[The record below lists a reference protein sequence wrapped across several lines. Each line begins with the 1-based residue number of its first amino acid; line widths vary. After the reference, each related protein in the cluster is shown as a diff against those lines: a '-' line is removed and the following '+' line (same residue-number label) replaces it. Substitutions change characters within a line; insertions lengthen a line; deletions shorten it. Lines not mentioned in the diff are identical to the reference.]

1 MLDARRAEVA
11 ARALLTIGALLPY
24 WRLLTFSAV
33 YVTDDLFT
41 SDIFNGELAGR
52 ALIGDLM
59 RAGQPPLWTS
69 ALCSGIP
76 LTGSLGEPIGLVL
89 FWLLPPAAALN
100 LLMLVLLMVASHGAY
115 DLARRCGAGL
125 PGAVLAGLAFAGSGY
140 FAAQLRHVS
149 ILATVAWLPVGLA
162 VIDRAL
168 APTGSSEVARRLFFI
183 AVFGLVFAEQVLAG
197 FPQSAYICALVY
209 GAFALVR
216 ALGNYDRV
224 KRFSLSPFLLAGLAV
239 AVALALAVGAVV
251 LLPLSELG
259 ATSDRS
265 ASLGWRWASRA
276 VYWPWNALTFVVPY
290 INGDVS
296 DNTYRGPS
304 IFWEDYGYV
313 GLATFLLAIY
323 GAVRCWR
330 RRLVLFFTATTIAA
344 YLMVLGRTTIAYFLA
359 YALLPGMDLFRL
371 PTRFLVVVE
380 LGLSVLAAIGLTRLT
395 ADLDRRFATT
405 WPRLASSVA
414 VLVCAGTSVDL
425 WWHQSR
431 QNPMVPA
438 SVWLAPPSSVS
449 AIRTDALH
457 PRTYTP
463 NHFQQHV
470 QAFVQASG
478 WTRLDPYFHLRDV
491 LQPNLGGGYWNL
503 PSADCYAGLAP
514 RWYVD
519 VWGDHNRR
527 GLVAP
532 QLARV
537 SPKDQTFHVRPQ
549 FSRVMGAYGVSHVL
563 SPYPAEGAP
572 LPLVHHAGHAFIYR
586 VEGAARV
593 RFVPAARHVSSNQ
606 EAAARMLDGSFD
618 PDREVLLHDA
628 ARTVASTADDSRVV
642 MTSRPVIT
650 REDSRHVVIDVEAP
664 VAGFLVLADTFFPGW
679 SAEVDGRPAPI
690 IRANIS
696 VRAIQLPRGRHV
708 VRFVYDA
715 PAFFGGLKITSIAI
729 VGLSIWIGG
738 AAYSWRRTR
747 PARLHVSRG
756 SA

>member
-1 MLDARRAEVA
+1 MREARRAELT
-11 ARALLTIGALLPY
+11 ARALLTVGALLPY
-24 WRLLTFSAV
+24 WRLLTFRVV
-33 YVTDDLFT
+33 YVTDDLFS
-41 SDIFNGELAGR
+41 SDIFNGELPVR
-52 ALIGDLM
+52 VLIGAMM
-59 RAGQPPLWTS
+59 RTGEAPLWSS

-76 LTGSLGEPIGLVL
+76 LTGGLGEPIGLAA
-89 FWLLPPAAALN
+89 FAAFPPAVALN
-100 LLMLVLLMVASHGAY
+100 LLLIVLLQVAAHGAY

-125 PGAVLAGLAFAGSGY
+125 PGAVMAGLAFSGSGY
-140 FAAQLRHVS
+140 FAAQLKHVS

-168 APTGSSEVARRLFFI
+168 APTGSSAIARRLFFI

-216 ALGNYDRV
+216 ALGNFDRV
-224 KRFSLSPFLLAGLAV
+224 KRFSLSPFLLAGLGVAVVLAV
-239 AVALALAVGAVV
+239 AAGAVV

-259 ATSDRS
+259 AMSDRS
-265 ASLGWRWASRA
+265 ASLGWRWASKA

-313 GLATFLLAIY
+313 GLATFLLSIY

-330 RRLVLFFTATTIAA
+330 RPLVMFFAATTVVA
-344 YLMVLGRTTIAYFLA
+344 YLMVLGRTTVAYFLA
-359 YALLPGMDLFRL
+359 YALLPGMNLFRL

-380 LGLSVLAAIGLTRLT
+380 LGLAVLAAIGLTRVT
-395 ADLDRRFATT
+395 TDLNRRFATT
-405 WPRLASSVA
+405 WPRLAQSVA
-414 VLVCAGTSVDL
+414 VVVCVGTSADL
-425 WWHQSR
+425 WWHQPR

-438 SVWLAPPSSVS
+438 SVWLAPPRSVS
-449 AIRTDALH
+449 AIRADAQH

-463 NHFQQHV
+463 NHFQLHV
-470 QAFVQASG
+470 QAFGRASG
-478 WTRLDPYFHLRDV
+478 WTRLDPYFNLRDV

-537 SPKDQTFHVRPQ
+537 SPKDQTFQVSPQ
-549 FSRVMGAYGVSHVL
+549 FSRVMGAYGVTHVL
-563 SPYPAEGAP
+563 SPYPAQGAP
-572 LPLVHHAGHAFIYR
+572 LPLMGHSGHAFIYR

-593 RFVPAARHVSSNQ
+593 RFVPAARHVGTNR
-606 EAAARMLDGSFD
+606 EAASRLLDASFD

-628 ARTVASTADDSRVV
+628 AQTVASTTDEVSAVL
-642 MTSRPVIT
+642 TPRPVIT
-650 REDSRHVVIDVEAP
+650 REDARHVVINVEAP
-664 VAGFLVLADTFFPGW
+664 VAGFLLLADTFYPGW
-679 SAEVDGRPAPI
+679 SAEVDGKPAPI

-696 VRAIQLPRGRHV
+696 VRAVQLQKGRHV

-715 PAFFGGLKITSIAI
+715 PAFFRGLWITAAAFS
-729 VGLSIWIGG
+729 VLSVCASV
-738 AAYSWRRTR
+738 AAYCGWRW
-747 PARLHVSRG
+747 PRL
-756 SA
+756 